1 MYVSGTKKQYPTQK
15 KGFVYLKGNLSIGI
29 TFIPLS
35 ISLDSPFNGKKNV
48 VSNAESWKVIK
59 HKKDNNGN
67 NSDQIRVICVFT
79 ILIYMSRP
87 HETMTLCIS
96 SNLVICK
103 NNCAK
108 NSFAQNQSKKHFHQ
122 SENFCKR
129 EYMVK
134 EELLS
139 SM

>member
-1 MYVSGTKKQYPTQK
+1 LGPKQARHGRIWKWIQNNLEIYRNLERAICTSPVQKKQYPTQK

-67 NSDQIRVICVFT
+67 NSDQIRVKSVFI
-79 ILIYMSRP
+79 ILIYRDPTRP
-87 HETMTLCIS
+87 
-96 SNLVICK
+96 
-103 NNCAK
+103 
-108 NSFAQNQSKKHFHQ
+108 
-122 SENFCKR
+122 
-129 EYMVK
+129 
-134 EELLS
+134 
-139 SM
+139 